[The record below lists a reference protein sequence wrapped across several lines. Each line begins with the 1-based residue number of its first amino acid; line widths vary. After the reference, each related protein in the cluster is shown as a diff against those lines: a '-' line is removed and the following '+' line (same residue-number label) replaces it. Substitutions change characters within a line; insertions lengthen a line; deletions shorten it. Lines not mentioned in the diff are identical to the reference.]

1 MGRFRIRSLR
11 ARLTFWYVVLLTI
24 TLFLLGGGAY
34 GLLLYSQAHDVDV
47 ALQSI
52 ARALEKQ
59 ARSQSNF
66 FPADIEAL
74 FRRFFA
80 ASPWRHYYEM
90 RDPFGQRDPRWRSQ
104 GTPQLPLSDEAQQNA
119 EAGLYTFETVKG
131 LGEYPV
137 RVLTRPVLDRGR
149 VISVVRVGMSLE
161 SLYATR
167 RHFLWIMAV
176 VVPLG
181 LLLAGGGGWLLAR
194 RALAPVDRMAEAARR
209 IGAEHLDERVVET
222 GIGDELD
229 RLAKTLNAMLG
240 RLDEAFRQI
249 RQFSAD
255 ASHELQTPLTIL
267 KGELEVALRAP
278 RTAETYQQHLRSALE
293 EVDRIAALVDG
304 LLLLSRADAGVLRMD
319 RKSVDLGQLVMT
331 VYEQTRILAA
341 SHNLTLEIGEFE
353 PVTITGDQDRLQ
365 RLLLNLVDNAI
376 KYTPPGRCVT
386 LSLKVGDGV
395 SLSVTDT
402 GMGVASTEHQQ
413 IFQRFFRSPDA
424 RTLGQPGSGLGLCIA
439 LSIAEA
445 HGGSIQV
452 ESSLGNGSTFT
463 LRLPMSD

>member
-1 MGRFRIRSLR
+1 M
-11 ARLTFWYVVLLTI
+11 
-24 TLFLLGGGAY
+24 
-34 GLLLYSQAHDVDV
+34 
-47 ALQSI
+47 
-52 ARALEKQ
+52 
-59 ARSQSNF
+59 
-66 FPADIEAL
+66 
-74 FRRFFA
+74 
-80 ASPWRHYYEM
+80 
-90 RDPFGQRDPRWRSQ
+90 
-104 GTPQLPLSDEAQQNA
+104 
-119 EAGLYTFETVKG
+119 
-131 LGEYPV
+131 
-137 RVLTRPVLDRGR
+137 
-149 VISVVRVGMSLE
+149 
-161 SLYATR
+161 
-167 RHFLWIMAV
+167 
-176 VVPLG
+176 
-181 LLLAGGGGWLLAR
+181 
-194 RALAPVDRMAEAARR
+194 
-209 IGAEHLDERVVET
+209 
-222 GIGDELD
+222 
-229 RLAKTLNAMLG
+229 
-240 RLDEAFRQI
+240 
-249 RQFSAD
+249 
-255 ASHELQTPLTIL
+255 
-267 KGELEVALRAP
+267 
-278 RTAETYQQHLRSALE
+278 
-293 EVDRIAALVDG
+293 VDG

-319 RKSVDLGQLVMT
+319 RKPVDLGQLVMT